1 MGANFTAI
9 EIGLSALRS
18 FKDAQNVIGNNIS
31 NVSTPG
37 YVRREAVF
45 QPVGAAGDR
54 TGGGVNVTAVRRL
67 CDGFAQAQSRVA
79 TGAARKEELL
89 RDTAVEAE
97 QYLNPLTEGSLYER
111 FGTFWN
117 SLQALSNSPADGGL
131 RQSALA
137 GAGNVAQAVND
148 LSDNYAAMKVRL
160 GQAADGAVTDLN
172 SRLKEV
178 AALNHQIQ
186 AAEAC
191 GTQANTLRDQRDQA
205 VSAIAG
211 SLDVDI
217 NEQADGLH
225 LSCGGQM
232 LVSGASASAVSV
244 SLEGV
249 SAQEFKFRLSP
260 GQEIKPL
267 SGKLAGMQESLAEI
281 ETLSGEVKKIS
292 ASLASS
298 APGTL
303 NAIHRAGYTLAG
315 APSGE
320 DLFNFD
326 SAGRLRVNPN
336 IAGDASQLAAA
347 QTPNP
352 GDGSNAAALAAAL
365 KAPQLADV
373 SPADFISSLASAL
386 GTKTAELKKSADR
399 LDLVE
404 SAALTRV
411 DSSSGVSL
419 DEETAKLLELQNSY
433 ATVAKFISSAN
444 EMMDQLLA
452 IIR

>member
-9 EIGLSALRS
+9 EIGLNALRS
-18 FKDAQNVIGNNIS
+18 FKTAQDVIGNNIS
-31 NVSTPG
+31 NVATPG

-54 TGGGVNVTAVRRL
+54 TGGGVSVGSVRRL
-67 CDGFAQAQSRVA
+67 CDGFAQSQARAA

-97 QYLNPLTEGSLYER
+97 NYLNPLTEGSLYER
-111 FGTFWN
+111 LGTFWN
-117 SLQALSNSPADGGL
+117 SLQALSNNPSDGGL

-137 GAGNVAQAVND
+137 GAGNVAQAVGD
-148 LSDNYAAMKVRL
+148 LSDNYAAMKARL
-160 GQAADGAVTDLN
+160 GQAADASVTDLN
-172 SRLKEV
+172 SKLNEV

-205 VSAIAG
+205 VNGIAG
-211 SLDVDI
+211 TLDIDI

-225 LSCGGQM
+225 LSCGGQV
-232 LVSGASASAVSV
+232 LVSGAFVSKVSV

-249 SAQEFKFRLSP
+249 SAQEFKFRLAT

-267 SGKLAGMQESLAEI
+267 SGKLAGMRESLAEI
-281 ETLSGEVKKIS
+281 ESLTGEVKKIS
-292 ASLASS
+292 ANLASS

-303 NAIHRAGYTLAG
+303 NALHRAGYTLAG

-326 SAGRLRVNPN
+326 SSGKLRVNPN
-336 IAGDASQLAAA
+336 VAGNASLLAAA

-365 KAPQLADV
+365 KAPQIGSL

-386 GTKTAELKKSADR
+386 GTKTAELEKSADR
-399 LDLVE
+399 AGLVE

-411 DSSSGVSL
+411 DSASGVSL

-433 ATVAKFISSAN
+433 ATVAKFISTAKS
-444 EMMDQLLA
+444 MMDDLLA
-452 IIR
+452 IV